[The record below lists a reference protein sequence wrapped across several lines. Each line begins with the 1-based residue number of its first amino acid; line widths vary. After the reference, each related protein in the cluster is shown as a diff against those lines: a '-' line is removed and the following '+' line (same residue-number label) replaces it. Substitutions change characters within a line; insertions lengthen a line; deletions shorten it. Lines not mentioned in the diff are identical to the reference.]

1 MFRAPPG
8 AARGRKERLMKKLL
22 LSLTLSASL
31 LLTPVLAAAAG
42 LTPAG

>member
-8 AARGRKERLMKKLL
+8 AARGRRERLMKKLL

-31 LLTPVLAAAAG
+31 LLTPVLAAAG

>member
-1 MFRAPPG
+1 
-8 AARGRKERLMKKLL
+8 MKKLL

-31 LLTPVLAAAAG
+31 LLTPALAAEAG